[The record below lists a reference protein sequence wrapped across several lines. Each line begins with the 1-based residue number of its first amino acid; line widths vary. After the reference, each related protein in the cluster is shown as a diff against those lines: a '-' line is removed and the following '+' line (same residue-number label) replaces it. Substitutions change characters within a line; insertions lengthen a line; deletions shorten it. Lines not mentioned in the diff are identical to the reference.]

1 MRAAR
6 LVPCLALALVAAF
19 AAPARAAPK
28 PKPDLPEIYTVVDGD
43 SCASIV
49 RKFKIKLKDMHR
61 LNPQLLKPPH
71 HLVPGL
77 KLLLKKGPD
86 ARLTFVQPRVETRKS
101 NETAWTVG
109 KVGVE
114 LGRLSRVATREDAAA
129 ELTFLADQSRLL
141 LRSNSLLVVYGGTKM
156 AKKDQGPERGVELVE
171 GTLRGGLSLLRSGE
185 RPLEVVTPAARVKVS
200 SRDLKLEVTR
210 RQASLMSV
218 FDGRAE
224 MSAQGKAVSVP
235 AGQGTVT
242 EKGKA
247 PEAPRPLPPAPAWT
261 SPLRQTVPAPSGA
274 IDSLQLT
281 WGAVPNAARY
291 NVEVCRDMRF
301 NECVLAREQ
310 PASPPALELRGVKPG
325 RLWIRVST
333 IDTAGLQSVPSETAA
348 LQVVPI
354 KVEGARRE
362 PDGTWFLEPGGR
374 FTLPERIRGE
384 LQLDGIRAPRGSIEV
399 SEGEHVISIVLL
411 DENFPPAE
419 IKVRGGK
426 PKLMIS
432 ASPPQLGPE
441 GGEVAVR
448 VTDVSGP
455 PAFAPGVPVRTDDGK
470 ELPLASPDRVTPYRL
485 WVVGPTKV
493 RRVLRIRA
501 YLPGGK
507 DPVATLELVQR
518 APEVKKE
525 GEER

>member
-1 MRAAR
+1 MTASR
-6 LVPCLALALVAAF
+6 LVLALALLAAL
-19 AAPARAAPK
+19 AGPARAAPK
-28 PKPDLPEIYTVVDGD
+28 PAPDLPEIYTVVDGD

-49 RKFKIKLKDMHR
+49 KKFKIKLKDLHR

-71 HLVPGL
+71 HLTGGL
-77 KLLLKKGPD
+77 KLLLKPGPD
-86 ARLTFVQPRVETRKS
+86 ARLTFVQPRVETRKPS
-101 NETAWTVG
+101 ETAWALG
-109 KVGVE
+109 KVGAE
-114 LGRLSRVATREDAAA
+114 LGRLSRVATRDDAAA
-129 ELTFLADQSRLL
+129 ELMFLADQSRLL
-141 LRSNSLLVVYGGTKM
+141 LRSNSLLIVYGGSAQ
-156 AKKDQGPERGVELVE
+156 AKRDKGPDRGVELVE
-171 GTLRGGLSLLRSGE
+171 GTLRGGLSLLRAGAK
-185 RPLEVVTPAARVKVS
+185 PFEVATPAARVKVS
-200 SRDLKLEVTR
+200 SRDLKLEVTK

-224 MSAQGKAVSVP
+224 MSAMGKAVDVP

-247 PEAPRPLPPAPAWT
+247 PETPRPLPPAPSWT

-274 IDSLQLT
+274 IDVLKLT

-310 PASPPALELRGVKPG
+310 PAAPPELELKGVKPG
-325 RLWIRVST
+325 RLWVRVST
-333 IDTAGLQSVPSETAA
+333 IDSAGLQSVPSETAA

-384 LQLDGIRAPRGSIEV
+384 LQLDGIRSPRGSIEV

-426 PKLMIS
+426 PKLMMS
-432 ASPPQLGPE
+432 ASPQELGPE

-455 PAFAPGVPVRTDDGK
+455 PTFASGVPVRTDDGK
-470 ELPLASPDRVTPYRL
+470 ELPLMSPDRVTPYRQ
-485 WVVGPTKV
+485 WIVGPTKV
-493 RRVLRIRA
+493 RRVLRLRA
-501 YLPGGK
+501 YMPGSK

-518 APEVKKE
+518 GPDRE
-525 GEER
+525 